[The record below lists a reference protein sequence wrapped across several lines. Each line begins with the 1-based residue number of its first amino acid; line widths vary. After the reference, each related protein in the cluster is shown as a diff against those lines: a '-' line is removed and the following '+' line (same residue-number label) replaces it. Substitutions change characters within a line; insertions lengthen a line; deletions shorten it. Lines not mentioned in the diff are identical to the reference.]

1 MSSALPAPATRPP
14 LMFDAVLTPHRSLTR
29 AGFAVLIAVFVVLSL
44 AVGLFF
50 MSMGGWPVIGF
61 YGLEVA
67 ALTVAFR
74 LSYRSGRLRETL
86 QLSAERLTV
95 RRFAPSGT
103 MREWRFQPFWL
114 RVDIDDPPAN
124 DSRLTLTSHG
134 RSLTVGGFLTAPERC
149 ALAQALRAALA
160 RLHGGPDAAPAA

>member
-1 MSSALPAPATRPP
+1 
-14 LMFDAVLTPHRSLTR
+14 MFDAVLTPHRSLTR
-29 AGFAVLIAVFVVLSL
+29 VGVFAVRGADDPPANDSRLTIAVFAVLSF

-50 MSMGGWPVIGF
+50 FLMGAWPVIGF
-61 YGLEVA
+61 CGLEVV
-67 ALTVAFR
+67 ALYAAFR

-103 MREWRFQPFWL
+103 MREWRFAPFWL

-124 DSRLTLTSHG
+124 DSRLTLSSHG
-134 RSLTVGGFLTAPERC
+134 RSLTVGGLPHGAR
-149 ALAQALRAALA
+149 ALRASPGVA
-160 RLHGGPDAAPAA
+160 RRA

>member
-1 MSSALPAPATRPP
+1 
-14 LMFDAVLTPHRSLTR
+14 MFDAVLTPHRSLTR
-29 AGFAVLIAVFVVLSL
+29 AGFVVLITVFVVLSS
-44 AVGLFF
+44 AVGLYFL
-50 MSMGGWPVIGF
+50 SIGAWPVTGF
-61 YGLEVA
+61 CGLEVV
-67 ALTVAFR
+67 ALYIAFR

-134 RSLTVGGFLTAPERC
+134 RSLTVGGFLTAPERF
-149 ALAQALRAALA
+149 ALAQALRAALG
-160 RLHGGPDAAPAA
+160 RLRGRPNPEPAA

>member
-1 MSSALPAPATRPP
+1 
-14 LMFDAVLTPHRSLTR
+14 MFDAVLTPHRSLTR
-29 AGFAVLIAVFVVLSL
+29 AGFVVLITVFVVLSS
-44 AVGLFF
+44 AVGLYFL
-50 MSMGGWPVIGF
+50 SIGAWPVTGF
-61 YGLEVA
+61 CGLGVVA
-67 ALTVAFR
+67 LYIAFR

-134 RSLTVGGFLTAPERC
+134 RSLTVGMFLTAPERF

-160 RLHGGPDAAPAA
+160 RLRGGPDPRPTTHYT

>member
-1 MSSALPAPATRPP
+1 
-14 LMFDAVLTPHRSLTR
+14 MFDAVLTPHRSLTR
-29 AGFAVLIAVFVVLSL
+29 VGFAVLIAVFAVLSF

-50 MSMGGWPVIGF
+50 FLMGAWPVIGF
-61 YGLEVA
+61 CGLEVV
-67 ALTVAFR
+67 ALYAAFR

-103 MREWRFQPFWL
+103 MREWRFAPFWL

-124 DSRLTLTSHG
+124 DSRLTLSSHG
-134 RSLTVGGFLTAPERC
+134 RSLTVGGFLTAPERF
-149 ALAQALRAALA
+149 ALAQALRAALE
-160 RLHGGPDAAPAA
+160 RLRGGANPVPAA

>member
-1 MSSALPAPATRPP
+1 MVSALPAPAARPP

-29 AGFAVLIAVFVVLSL
+29 VGFAVLIAVFAVLSF

-50 MSMGGWPVIGF
+50 FLMGAWPVIGF
-61 YGLEVA
+61 CGLEVV
-67 ALTVAFR
+67 ALYAAFR

-103 MREWRFQPFWL
+103 MREWRFAPFWL

-124 DSRLTLTSHG
+124 DSRLTLSSHG
-134 RSLTVGGFLTAPERC
+134 RSLTVGGFLTAPERF
-149 ALAQALRAALA
+149 ALAQALRAALE
-160 RLHGGPDAAPAA
+160 RLRGGANPAPAA